1 MLTICSLVARAGGSE
16 DKQVQAMADRLVEYA
31 RQCMKDRNRVSPFE
45 SVFFLQAL
53 FFLSFLSFTF
63 PFGFSPLG
71 FLFFL
76 LMFLFTGEA
85 SRQGMY
91 FRGGV
96 STHFF
101 FYDITSLID
110 IFLFLFSY
118 GTETR

>member
-45 SVFFLQAL
+45 SAFLSPL
-53 FFLSFLSFTF
+53 FFLSFTIWVFSFWV
-63 PFGFSPLG
+63 S
-71 FLFFL
+71 FFL
-76 LMFLFTGEA
+76 ADTFFKGEA

-96 STHFF
+96 STHSF
-101 FYDITSLID
+101 FYETSQ
-110 IFLFLFSY
+110 
-118 GTETR
+118 G